1 MKKILLTI
9 TLFLVLLITSC
20 TLPTINSFIN
30 DFNQNTNYKYDFNK
44 RYVIYSGYSKEENV
58 YAYLY
63 NSSTFVVFVPQ
74 PDYNAYNIKHMIED
88 EGISLSTTRGLV
100 PNVAVYYF
108 DIYDGEYEL
117 KEIWSEGS
125 LYNIFGYTLK
135 PGHEANLDFV
145 NYLINE
151 KGFEHDQTYYVLGDQ
166 KGYKYHLK
174 NKDFEIHMYEDEDIR
189 IKKIK
194 E

>member
-9 TLFLVLLITSC
+9 TLFLVLLISSC
-20 TLPTINSFIN
+20 TLPINNSFIN

-44 RYVIYSGYSKEENV
+44 SYVIYSGYSKEENI

-63 NSSTFVVFVPQ
+63 NSSTFVVLAPQ
-74 PDYNAYNIKHMIED
+74 ADYNAYNIKHIIED
-88 EGISLSTTRGLV
+88 QGISLSTTRGLV

-117 KEIWSEGS
+117 KEIWSEGP

-135 PGHEANLDFV
+135 PGCEANLDFV
-145 NYLINE
+145 NFLINE
-151 KGFEHDQTYYVLGDQ
+151 KGFENDPTYFKKEEDW
-166 KGYKYHLK
+166 GYKYYLK
-174 NKDFEIHMYEDEDIR
+174 NNNFEIHMYEDEYIR

-194 E
+194 